1 MRQQR
6 CFIKYVAFSVN
17 NFRKNENN
25 SNVPLRGGVK
35 RKSVN
40 PNDPVPDQWSKKRK
54 NESEPESAE
63 ESEQPEPEQEPAEQE
78 PAEQEPESEPAESAE
93 QEPEQPEPE
102 QELRLIKD

>member
-17 NFRKNENN
+17 NFRKKRNN
-25 SNVPLRGGVK
+25 NNVPLRGGVK

-63 ESEQPEPEQEPAEQE
+63 ESEPEQPEPEQE

-93 QEPEQPEPE
+93 QESEPE
-102 QELRLIKD
+102 QEQRLSKD